1 MQDYNFVLEPEFERN
16 IRPCRLDDFYGQ
28 AQLVKNLRIY
38 IDSARQRG
46 EALDHTLFYGP
57 PGLGKTTLS
66 RIVAEELGVQIS
78 ETSGPVLEKPADLAG
93 ILTSLANNDVLFI
106 DEIHR
111 LSPVVEEYLYGAME
125 DYKIDILVD
134 SGPQA
139 RPVTIPLKPF
149 TLIGATTR
157 VGLLTSPL
165 QSRFGIKCHL
175 EYYSEEVMVQIL
187 KRSANKISLKLDL
200 DATSLIA
207 RRSRGTPRIANN
219 LLRRVRDFALV
230 LNNGVA
236 DEKVSKQ
243 ALEAMMVDECGLDEM
258 DNKILTTIIEQFK
271 GGPVGLNTI
280 AIAVAEQPD
289 TIEEVHEPFLIQ
301 QGFLERTRRGRV
313 VTEKAYK
320 HLGKLQL
327 KYNSPKNFFDL

>member
-139 RPVTIPLKPF
+139 SSHYSAKTI
-149 TLIGATTR
+149 
-157 VGLLTSPL
+157 
-165 QSRFGIKCHL
+165 
-175 EYYSEEVMVQIL
+175 YS
-187 KRSANKISLKLDL
+187 NWC
-200 DATSLIA
+200 
-207 RRSRGTPRIANN
+207 NN
-219 LLRRVRDFALV
+219 
-230 LNNGVA
+230 
-236 DEKVSKQ
+236 
-243 ALEAMMVDECGLDEM
+243 
-258 DNKILTTIIEQFK
+258 
-271 GGPVGLNTI
+271 
-280 AIAVAEQPD
+280 
-289 TIEEVHEPFLIQ
+289 
-301 QGFLERTRRGRV
+301 
-313 VTEKAYK
+313 
-320 HLGKLQL
+320 
-327 KYNSPKNFFDL
+327 